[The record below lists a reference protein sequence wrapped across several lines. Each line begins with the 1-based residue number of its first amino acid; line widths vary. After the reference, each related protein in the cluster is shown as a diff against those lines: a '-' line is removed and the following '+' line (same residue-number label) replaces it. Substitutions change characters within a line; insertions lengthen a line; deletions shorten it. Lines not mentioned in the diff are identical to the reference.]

1 MRNDGKNLMHYD
13 PDKPGFLAL
22 LRGEGEEPMLN
33 VVAWLAF
40 VFYATLILA
49 VAIHYI
55 GEAL

>member
-1 MRNDGKNLMHYD
+1 MHYD